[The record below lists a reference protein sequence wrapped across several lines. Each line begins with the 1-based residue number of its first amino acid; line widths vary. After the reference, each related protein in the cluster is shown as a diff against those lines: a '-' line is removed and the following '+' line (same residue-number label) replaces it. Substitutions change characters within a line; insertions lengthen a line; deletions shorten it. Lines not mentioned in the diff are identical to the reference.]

1 MSQFIESSSDDA
13 PEHVVDTNYVDSNSV
28 DTSHVDTSSVSS
40 EKESSSSTPTDEVIT
55 EPESDYIFE
64 YSYEKEDAN
73 YEAICKYDAGP
84 RDDYNDDM
92 YD

>member
-1 MSQFIESSSDDA
+1 MSQFTESSSDDA
-13 PEHVVDTNYVDSNSV
+13 PEHVVDTSYVDSNNE
-28 DTSHVDTSSVSS
+28 SS
-40 EKESSSSTPTDEVIT
+40 EKMSLSSSYTNESIE

-64 YSYEKEDAN
+64 YSYEKEDAD

-84 RDDYNDDM
+84 RDDYHDDM

>member
-1 MSQFIESSSDDA
+1 MSQFTESSSDDA
-13 PEHVVDTNYVDSNSV
+13 SEHVVDTSYVDSN
-28 DTSHVDTSSVSS
+28 HESS

-64 YSYEKEDAN
+64 YSYEKEDAD

-84 RDDYNDDM
+84 RDDYHDDM

>member
-1 MSQFIESSSDDA
+1 MSQFTESSSDDA
-13 PEHVVDTNYVDSNSV
+13 PEHVVDTSYVDSNNE
-28 DTSHVDTSSVSS
+28 SS
-40 EKESSSSTPTDEVIT
+40 EKMSLSSSSTPTDEVIT
-55 EPESDYIFE
+55 EPGSDYIFE
-64 YSYEKEDAN
+64 YSYEKEDAD